1 MVWRTWGY
9 YTIQV
14 DLEGLLVIFGE
25 GRRTREN
32 HSGEVVCHVQ
42 RKTKRRMNVTY
53 ACESEEK
60 EITEL
65 RLVLQSHVGNWT
77 VKVILD

>member
-1 MVWRTWGY
+1 MA
-9 YTIQV
+9 
-14 DLEGLLVIFGE
+14 
-25 GRRTREN
+25 
-32 HSGEVVCHVQ
+32 
-42 RKTKRRMNVTY
+42 Y